1 MLLARGTRNAGA
13 GRGRVPWV
21 LAPLTRQSRP
31 LLRLASDTSGRPQ
44 SNTPGRKPVPK
55 MTGTK
60 KRFFD
65 KVRVT
70 VTAGNGGSGA
80 NAWEMIGPNKM
91 SPAGGNGGGGG
102 HVKVRFLWEG
112 ETLQVGKVGSRGS
125 RHVFA
130 E

>member
-1 MLLARGTRNAGA
+1 MLLARGSALASNAGA

-31 LLRLASDTSGRPQ
+31 LLRLASDTSDRPL

-102 HVKVRFLWEG
+102 HVKVRFLWED
-112 ETLQVGKVGSRGS
+112 ERVQVGK
-125 RHVFA
+125 
-130 E
+130 